1 MKLSHV
7 TIALYVGLVFA
18 SGAVVGAYSH
28 RFFDVTTVSA
38 SASRSPEE
46 YRKRFHAE
54 MKTRLKLSPEQVSQL
69 DGVLN
74 ATKVEFQSTRQSIVP
89 ELAKIRDEQHR
100 RILAILSPAQQ
111 SEYEKMR
118 EEREAQVK
126 QLEHAGAT
134 AR

>member
-1 MKLSHV
+1 MKLSRW

-46 YRKRFHAE
+46 FRKRFHAE
-54 MKTRLKLSPEQVSQL
+54 MLTRLKLTPDQVSKL

-74 ATKVEFQSTRQSIVP
+74 TTQAEFRTTRDSIVP
-89 ELAKIRDEQHR
+89 ELAKIREEQHR
-100 RILAILSPAQQ
+100 RILAILDP
-111 SEYEKMR
+111 
-118 EEREAQVK
+118 
-126 QLEHAGAT
+126 
-134 AR
+134 

>member
-1 MKLSHV
+1 MKLSRV

-18 SGAVVGAYSH
+18 SGAVVGASSH
-28 RFFDVTTVSA
+28 RYFDVTTVSA
-38 SASRSPEE
+38 SAIRSPEE

-54 MKTRLKLSPEQVSQL
+54 MKTRLKLSPDQVSQL

-74 ATKVEFQSTRQSIVP
+74 TTKAEFQSTRQSIVP
-89 ELAKIRDEQHR
+89 ELEKIRDEQHR
-100 RILAILSPAQQ
+100 RILAILNSAQQ

-118 EEREAQVK
+118 LEREAQVK
-126 QLEHAGAT
+126 QLERAGAT

>member
-1 MKLSHV
+1 MRLSRL
-7 TIALYVGLVFA
+7 TIALYVGLIFA

-54 MKTRLKLSPEQVSQL
+54 MKTRLKLTPEQVSQL

-74 ATKVEFQSTRQSIVP
+74 TTKAEFQATRESIVP

-100 RILAILSPAQQ
+100 RILAILNPAQQ
-111 SEYEKMR
+111 AEYEKMR
-118 EEREAQVK
+118 QEREARIK
-126 QLEHAGAT
+126 QLDSASST
-134 AR
+134 SR